1 MLGWSKARLTC
12 VPMFAMALWV
22 PASSGAL
29 AQTSASAFYKG
40 KSLTIVTSTGA
51 GGGYDLVARLIA
63 RHLLKAMPGI
73 GGVVVQNMPGGGN
86 LRAANY
92 MYEIAP
98 KDGTVIGVV
107 ENAIPLKQVLEP
119 TNVRFDVTKF
129 NWIGSTGGHNE
140 VIMAMGSAGIA
151 SVEDLKTR
159 EVVLGGTGPGS
170 SIVVYPAAMNSVLGT
185 RFKIVTGYTSSSEI
199 YLAMDRGE
207 VVARS
212 GTVPSINIWHP
223 GWVAQGKIRILAQ
236 VGLKRDPQM
245 PDIPLISELAAT
257 PEQRDVLNLISSP
270 AALGQPYYAP
280 PGVPAERIALLRAA
294 FLDTLREPDL
304 LAEAA
309 RIQAEIEPMSGEQL
323 TQIILSVIG
332 APANIV
338 EKARAAI
345 ELKDAVSR

>member
-1 MLGWSKARLTC
+1 MLGSIKAKLTWG
-12 VPMFAMALWV
+12 PILGMALWTA
-22 PASSGAL
+22 ASNAAL
-29 AQTSASAFYKG
+29 AQMTASAFYKG

-63 RHLLKAMPGI
+63 RHLPKAVPGI
-73 GGVVVQNMPGGGN
+73 AGIVVQNMPGGGN

-92 MYEIAP
+92 MFEIAP

-129 NWIGSTGGHNE
+129 NRIGSTGGHNE
-140 VIMAMGSAGIA
+140 VIMALGSAGVR

-170 SIVVYPAAMNSVLGT
+170 SIVVYPAAMNSVLST

-223 GWVAQGKIRILAQ
+223 GWVAQGKIKVLAQ

-245 PDIPLISELAAT
+245 PDIPLISELADT
-257 PEQRDVLNLISSP
+257 PEQRDVLSLISSP

-294 FLDTLREPDL
+294 FMDTLRDPDL

-309 RIQAEIEPMSGEQL
+309 KIQAEIEPMSGELL

-332 APANIV
+332 APSNIV

-345 ELKDAVSR
+345 ELKDAISR

>member
-1 MLGWSKARLTC
+1 MLGSIKAKLTWG
-12 VPMFAMALWV
+12 PILGMALWTA
-22 PASSGAL
+22 ASNAAL
-29 AQTSASAFYKG
+29 AQMTASAFYKG

-63 RHLLKAMPGI
+63 RHLPKAVPGI
-73 GGVVVQNMPGGGN
+73 AGIVVQNMPGGGN

-92 MYEIAP
+92 MFEIAP

-107 ENAIPLKQVLEP
+107 ENAIPLKHVLEP

-140 VIMAMGSAGIA
+140 VIMAMGSAGIG

-170 SIVVYPAAMNSVLGT
+170 SIVVYPAAMNSVLST

-223 GWVAQGKIRILAQ
+223 GWVAQGKIKVLAQ

-245 PDIPLISELAAT
+245 PDIPLISELADT
-257 PEQRDVLNLISSP
+257 PEQRDVLSLISSP

-280 PGVPAERIALLRAA
+280 PGVPAERIAILRAA
-294 FLDTLREPDL
+294 FMDTLRDPDL

-309 RIQAEIEPMSGEQL
+309 KIQAEIEPMSGELL

-332 APANIV
+332 ASSNIV

-345 ELKDAVSR
+345 ELKDAISR

>member
-1 MLGWSKARLTC
+1 MRRSVRVKIASVCALALG
-12 VPMFAMALWV
+12 LWV
-22 PASSGAL
+22 APSFSAL
-29 AQTSASAFYKG
+29 AQTGAAAFYKG
-40 KSLTIVTSTGA
+40 KSLTIITSTGA

-63 RHLLKAMPGI
+63 RHLPKAIPGLV
-73 GGVVVQNMPGGGN
+73 GAVVQNMPGGGN

-107 ENAIPLKQVLEP
+107 ENAIPLKQVLDS
-119 TNVRFDVTKF
+119 TNVRFDATRF
-129 NWIGSTGGHNE
+129 HWIGSTGGHNE
-140 VIMAMGSAGIA
+140 VIMILGSAGVA
-151 SVEDLKTR
+151 SVDELKNR
-159 EVVLGGTGPGS
+159 EVVLGGTGPSS
-170 SIVVYPAAMNSVLGT
+170 SIVLYPAAMNNVLGT
-185 RFKIVTGYTSSSEI
+185 KFKIVTGYTSSSEI

-212 GTVPSINIWHP
+212 GTVASIINWHAD
-223 GWVAQGKIRILAQ
+223 WLAQGKIRILAQ

-257 PEQRDVLNLISSP
+257 PEQRDVLRLISSP

-280 PGVPAERIALLRAA
+280 PGVPAERIALLRKA
-294 FLDTLREPDL
+294 FVEKLHEPDL

-309 RIQAEIEPMSGEQL
+309 KIQAEIEPMSGEQL

-338 EKARAAI
+338 EKARAAV
-345 ELKDAVSR
+345 ELKDAISR

>member
-1 MLGWSKARLTC
+1 MGLSWS
-12 VPMFAMALWV
+12 
-22 PASSGAL
+22 AL

-40 KSLTIVTSTGA
+40 RSLTIVTSTGA

-63 RHLLKAMPGI
+63 RYLPKAMPGLA
-73 GGVVVQNMPGGGN
+73 GVVVQNMPGGGN

-170 SIVVYPAAMNSVLGT
+170 SIVIYPAAMNSVLGT

-212 GTVPSINIWHP
+212 GTVASINIWHP
-223 GWVAQGKIRILAQ
+223 GWVAQGMIRILAQ
-236 VGLKRDPQM
+236 VGLKRDGQM

-257 PEQRDVLNLISSP
+257 PEQRDVLKLISSP

-280 PGVPAERIALLRAA
+280 PSVPAERIALLRAA
-294 FLDTLREPDL
+294 FLDTLRDADL
-304 LAEAA
+304 LADAA
-309 RIQAEIEPMSGEQL
+309 KIQAEIEPMSGEQL
-323 TQIILSVIG
+323 TQIIHAVVG
-332 APANIV
+332 APAGIV
-338 EKARAAI
+338 DKARAAV
-345 ELKDAVSR
+345 ELKDPISR